1 MKKLIRV
8 SVLALALICTS
19 IIVAQDCPEPTP
31 ENYKKVTSSAFVK
44 DFEDCPVII
53 EATYYKEGYAKG
65 YRKPKKLNNMY
76 FFQTL
81 SDDGVP
87 SVNPLSQ
94 DETGDFIVVDKAMAD
109 EAIELKRGDR
119 IRLTGTTYQQNYLGQ
134 KLHVFFIAT
143 GLEKIE

>member
-1 MKKLIRV
+1 MKKLIRIF
-8 SVLALALICTS
+8 VLTLAFISTS
-19 IIVAQDCPEPTP
+19 IIVAQDCPEPKP

-53 EATYYKEGYAKG
+53 EGTYYKEGYAKG
-65 YRKPKKLNNMY
+65 YRQPKKLNKMY

-87 SVNPLSQ
+87 SVNPLSK
-94 DETGDFIVVDKAMAD
+94 DETGDFIVVDKQMAVQ
-109 EAIELKRGDR
+109 AIELKRGDKV
-119 IRLTGTTYQQNYLGQ
+119 RLTGTTYQQNYLGQ

-143 GLEKIE
+143 NIEKL